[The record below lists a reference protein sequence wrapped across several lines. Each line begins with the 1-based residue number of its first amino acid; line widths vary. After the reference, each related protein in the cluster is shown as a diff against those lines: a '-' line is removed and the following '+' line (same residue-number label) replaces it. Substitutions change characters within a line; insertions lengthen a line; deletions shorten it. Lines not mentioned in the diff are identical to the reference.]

1 MKIFMENNLFYRDIE
16 KLILMI
22 KGKKVVFTNGCFDL
36 LHYGHIALLNYSKKL
51 GDVLVVGLNSDK
63 SVKSIKG
70 NSRPIYNENMRA
82 EMLLSLKSVD
92 YVIIFDTDTPVK
104 LIEKIKPSILVKGSD
119 YKREEIVGAETVKK
133 YNGEIV
139 IFDRI
144 SNISTSNIIQ
154 TIKNTENTHD

>member
-1 MKIFMENNLFYRDIE
+1 MENNLFYRDIE

>member
-1 MKIFMENNLFYRDIE
+1 MSIAKNWNYRE